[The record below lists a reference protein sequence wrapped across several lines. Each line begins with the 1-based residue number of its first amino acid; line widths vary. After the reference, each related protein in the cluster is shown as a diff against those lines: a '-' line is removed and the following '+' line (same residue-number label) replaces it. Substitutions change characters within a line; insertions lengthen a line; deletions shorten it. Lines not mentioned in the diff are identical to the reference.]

1 MIDKLYRSPLFYVG
15 DKYKLMSQLKLLFP
29 HNIGTFYDVFCGGG
43 SVSINASA
51 KNYVLND
58 INSKVIE
65 LHNLLIENSN
75 DINFFIEKM
84 HRHIKKYG
92 LSHSEIILPSDIDN
106 YKKKYPK
113 TYYAEYNKKSYYI
126 LRQDYNKNHDVE
138 KLYLLLIY
146 GFNHMIRF
154 NSNNEFNLPV
164 GNLDWNKNVTDALY
178 NYSNWVNES
187 KQIKLHSLDF
197 VKFLNNSVFNKG
209 DFVYFDPPYLIT
221 NSEYN
226 KIWTED
232 DELRLYDYLDKL
244 DNKGI
249 KWGLSNM
256 LNHKGKINEYLL
268 NWSEKYITYSIAS
281 NYISRFDN
289 SIKNGS
295 KEIYVTNVS
304 KEN

>member
-1 MIDKLYRSPLFYVG
+1 MLGKLYRSPLFYVG

-29 HNIGTFYDVFCGGG
+29 QNISTFYDVFCGGG
-43 SVSINASA
+43 SASINANA

-75 DINFFIEKM
+75 DINSFIEKM
-84 HRHIKKYG
+84 HRHIKEYG
-92 LSHSEIILPSDIDN
+92 LSHSEIILPSGINN
-106 YKKKYPK
+106 YKKLYPK
-113 TYYAEYNKKSYYI
+113 TYFAEYNKKSYRI

-154 NSNNEFNLPV
+154 NSKNEFNLPV
-164 GNLDWNKNVTDALY
+164 GNLDWNKNVTDALL
-178 NYSNWVNES
+178 NYSNWANES
-187 KQIKLHSLDF
+187 KQIKLFSLDF
-197 VKFLNNSVFNKG
+197 INFLNISILKKN
-209 DFVYFDPPYLIT
+209 DFLYFDPPYLIT

-226 KIWTED
+226 KIWTKD
-232 DELRLYDYLDKL
+232 DDLRLYDYLDDL
-244 DNKGI
+244 NNRDI

-256 LNHKGKINEYLL
+256 LNHKDKTNEYLL
-268 NWSEKYITYSIAS
+268 KWAKKYKTYSISS